1 METRCGEEPDF
12 RGLIPLPVEDATV
25 AAGNGATPK
34 VSLLRKRSAA
44 LTVVAVFALAACDSD
59 RPGVAEPGGATGD
72 WPAIEARG
80 TIRFVR
86 RAWADFDT
94 LPSQGLSTE
103 QYHRLAERFAKRHGL
118 AVEWIVASTIDDLL
132 GSVADGRADVAV
144 SNLTV
149 TDPRKE
155 RVAFS
160 LPLTRSREWVIGTD
174 GQGRFGVAEDSAY
187 VDTLARYYPHSP
199 RVAVPAETD
208 PIGFLA
214 LMEAGAIDA
223 TIMDEAAAR
232 VIVATSQRVRKLR
245 ELPELREH
253 AWALRRESSIL
264 RKTLDRY
271 LLESHTVDERAEEFR
286 DWDAIVAA
294 GRLRML
300 TVNAPVTYYLWQ
312 GELLGFEY
320 ELVRSFTEAHGL
332 ELEVIVAPD
341 IGGLFEG
348 LAAGRGDMIA
358 AGLVP
363 TDRRVAMGLR
373 FTRPYLR
380 IHEVFVTAGE
390 PITDLAGLA
399 GRRITVNPMTSYAAT
414 LRGLRPEASFDV
426 EFVDRS
432 TSAILAEISAE
443 SLDATLVDSHRA
455 QLESTFDS
463 RLSLGLAL
471 DPEKG
476 LAWAV
481 RKENEALLGQLD
493 GFVRERYRGFEFNVL
508 RNKYFVNERRM
519 ARQREHRV
527 TGDTLSPYD
536 HIVRPAAEA
545 AEFDWRLIVA
555 QMYQESG
562 FDPNQVSFAG
572 AEGLLQVL
580 PRTAGD
586 LGVDPA
592 RLKDPETGIAAG
604 VAYLSWTRD
613 RFPDL
618 PVGEQVLFALG
629 AYNAGHGHIRDGRR
643 LARELGLDGSRW
655 FDNVELAM
663 LKLAEPEH
671 AGKAVY
677 GYVRGTEVVRYVRE
691 IRDRYGLYVRH
702 FRLLE
707 ESEAPGRSDS
717 GTAS

>member
-1 METRCGEEPDF
+1 MT
-12 RGLIPLPVEDATV
+12 LP
-25 AAGNGATPK
+25 GK
-34 VSLLRKRSAA
+34 WSSAFA
-44 LTVVAVFALAACDSD
+44 VVGTLALAACEPD
-59 RPGVAEPGGATGD
+59 RAVVVEPGGATGD
-72 WPAIEARG
+72 WPAVEARG
-80 TIRFVR
+80 TIRFAR

-103 QYHRLAERFAKRHGL
+103 QYHRLAERFAQRHGVD
-118 AVEWIVASTIDDLL
+118 VEWIVVSNIDDLL
-132 GSVADGRADVAV
+132 GSVEQGHADVAV

-149 TDPRKE
+149 TEVRKQ

-160 LPLTRSREWVIGTD
+160 LPLTRSREWVIGMD
-174 GQGRFGVAEDSAY
+174 EQGRFGVAEDSAY
-187 VDTLARYYPHSP
+187 VDTLASYYPEAP
-199 RVAVPAETD
+199 RVPVPAETD

-232 VIVATSQRVRKLR
+232 VLVAASQRVRKLR
-245 ELPELREH
+245 ELPELRDH
-253 AWALRRESSIL
+253 AWAMRRESPIL
-264 RKTLDRY
+264 QQTLDRY
-271 LLESHTVDERAEEFR
+271 LLESHTIDERAEEFR
-286 DWDAIVAA
+286 DWDAIVVA

-300 TVNAPVTYYLWQ
+300 TVNAPATYYLWR

-320 ELVRSFTEAHGL
+320 ELVRSFAEAHGL
-332 ELEVIVAPD
+332 ELEVIVAHD
-341 IGGLFEG
+341 IGGLLEG
-348 LAAGRGDMIA
+348 LLTGRGDMIA

-363 TDRRVAMGLR
+363 TDERVEMGLR
-373 FTRPYLR
+373 FTRPYLQIR
-380 IHEVFVTAGE
+380 EVFVTAGE

-399 GRRITVNPMTSYAAT
+399 GRRITVNPKTSYAAT
-414 LRGLRPEASFDV
+414 LEGLRLKSNLDV
-426 EFVDRS
+426 DLVDRS
-432 TSAILAEISAE
+432 TSAILADISLG
-443 SLDATLVDSHRA
+443 SLDVTLVDSHRA
-455 QLESTFDS
+455 ELESTFDP

-471 DPEKG
+471 KPEKG

-481 RKENEALLGQLD
+481 RKENRVLLHRLD
-493 GFVRERYRGFEFNVL
+493 GFVRERYRGYEFNVL

-527 TGDTLSPYD
+527 TEDTLSPYD

-545 AEFDWRLIVA
+545 AGFDWRLIVA

-580 PRTAGD
+580 PRTARD
-586 LGVDPA
+586 LGVDAA
-592 RLKDPETGIAAG
+592 RLKDPGTGIAAG
-604 VAYLSWTRD
+604 VAYLNWTRE

-618 PVGEQVLFALG
+618 PVGEQILFALG

-643 LARELGLDGSRW
+643 LARELGLDGSLW

-663 LKLAEPEH
+663 LKLAEPEY
-671 AGKAVY
+671 ARKAVY

-707 ESEAPGRSDS
+707 EREASMSE
-717 GTAS
+717 T